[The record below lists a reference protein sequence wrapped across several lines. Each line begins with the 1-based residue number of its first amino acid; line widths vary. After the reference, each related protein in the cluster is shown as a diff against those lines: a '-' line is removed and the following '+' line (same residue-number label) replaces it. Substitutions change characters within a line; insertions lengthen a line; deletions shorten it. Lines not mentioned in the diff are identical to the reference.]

1 MSINDIENLLKSARD
16 RQLPPVD
23 QWDPPH
29 CGDIGM
35 KIARNGVWYYQGSP
49 IGRKPLVK
57 LFASVLRKDA
67 DEQHYLV
74 TPVEKIVVEVED
86 APFLAVEMN
95 VLGSGAD
102 RQIIFRTNVDD
113 VVEVGSGNP
122 LRFEV
127 EQHSGGL
134 KPYVRVRGR
143 LEALLTRALYYD
155 LVALA
160 EQTPGTEKA
169 DTAPLGIWAGGE
181 FYELSDNTQR
191 LPRSAR

>member
-1 MSINDIENLLKSARD
+1 MSINDIENLLKSARGS
-16 RQLPPVD
+16 QLPPVD

-29 CGDIGM
+29 CGEIGM
-35 KIARNGVWYYQGSP
+35 KIARDGVWYYQGSP

-67 DEQHYLV
+67 DDQHYLV

-95 VLGSGAD
+95 VQGTGAD

-127 EQHSGGL
+127 GT
-134 KPYVRVRGR
+134 
-143 LEALLTRALYYD
+143 ALRRSETLC
-155 LVALA
+155 
-160 EQTPGTEKA
+160 
-169 DTAPLGIWAGGE
+169 AGARQVGS
-181 FYELSDNTQR
+181 FVD
-191 LPRSAR
+191 PRPVL